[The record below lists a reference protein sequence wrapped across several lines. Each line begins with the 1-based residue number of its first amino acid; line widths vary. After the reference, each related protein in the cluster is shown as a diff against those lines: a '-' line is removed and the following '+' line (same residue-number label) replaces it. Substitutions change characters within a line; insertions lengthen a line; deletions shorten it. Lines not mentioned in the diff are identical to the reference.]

1 MNGYKAKSVLFLNCN
16 FYTTQ
21 LLTIMETTTA
31 TSWSL
36 SQKFLFRFFLIL
48 FLLYIF
54 FNPNGVLPYSDYV
67 FNFYIPPFHRLM
79 IWIGKNIL
87 HLSYPITVFTNGSG
101 DTTYDY
107 VVIFFIAVVSI
118 VAAVAW
124 TFLDRRTKTYNKLYY
139 WLRVIVRYYV
149 AITMFSYGFVKVFKL
164 QFPFFSPDRL
174 LEPYGNSSPM
184 GLAWN
189 FLGFSQGYNYVM
201 GFAELLSGILLLFRR
216 TTTLGTLVTL
226 AVAGNIMAINYCF
239 DVPVKLLST
248 ALVVMSLFLLSK
260 DLQRLINFFFLN
272 KPTQAASITA
282 PVFRNRW
289 QNILLGVLKYGLII
303 YVVFVN
309 VQQALSAMKQYGDAA
324 PKPPLHGIYN
334 IETFIRNR
342 DTLTALKTDTTRWS
356 QLIVSYPG
364 YAFIKMMNDST
375 KGFAFKTDTAAKK
388 IEMFSYM
395 DTAKKSNFDY
405 SFPSKNIL
413 LLIGK
418 LNNDSVTIQMKKY
431 DLNNFRLISRG
442 FHWIN
447 EYPFNR

>member
-1 MNGYKAKSVLFLNCN
+1 MESN
-16 FYTTQ
+16 
-21 LLTIMETTTA
+21 TI
-31 TSWSL
+31 TSWSFT
-36 SQKFLFRFFLIL
+36 QKILFRFFLIL

-67 FNFYIPPFHRLM
+67 FNFYIAPFHKLM
-79 IWIGKNIL
+79 VWIAKNIL

-107 VVIFFIAVVSI
+107 VVIFFITAISLVGAI
-118 VAAVAW
+118 AW
-124 TFLDRRTKTYNKLYY
+124 SVLDKRTKTYNKLYY
-139 WLRVIVRYYV
+139 WLCVIVRYYV

-164 QFPFFSPDRL
+164 QFPFFSADRL

-201 GFAELLSGILLLFRR
+201 GFAELSSGILLLFRR
-216 TTTLGTLVTL
+216 TTTLGALVTL

-248 ALVVMSLFLLSK
+248 ALVVMSLFLVAK
-260 DLQRLINFFFLN
+260 DLNRLINFFFLN
-272 KPTQAASITA
+272 KPTQAANINP
-282 PVFRNRW
+282 PVFRKKW
-289 QNILLGVLKYGLII
+289 QNILLGVLKYGLIV

-334 IETFIRNR
+334 IETFVRNR
-342 DTLTALKTDTTRWS
+342 DTLAALVPDTTRWH

-364 YAFIKMMNDST
+364 YAFIRMMNDST
-375 KGFAFKTDTAAKK
+375 RGYAFNTDTTAKK
-388 IEMFSYM
+388 IEMFSYE
-395 DTAKKSNFDY
+395 DTTKK
-405 SFPSKNIL
+405 
-413 LLIGK
+413 
-418 LNNDSVTIQMKKY
+418 
-431 DLNNFRLISRG
+431 
-442 FHWIN
+442 
-447 EYPFNR
+447 